1 MKMNLKYS
9 DNPVGDYRKLSIGRK
24 LYIEKRAIRN
34 NVSVPLGSKIWAI
47 ATYLMEKYGDNR

>member
-34 NVSVPLGSKIWAI
+34 NVSVSSGSKIWAV
-47 ATYLMEKYGDNR
+47 ATYLTCKYGDNR

>member
-1 MKMNLKYS
+1 MNLKYS

-34 NVSVPLGSKIWAI
+34 NVSVPLGSKIWAV
-47 ATYLMEKYGDNR
+47 ATYLTCKYGDNR